1 MTDYT
6 TISIPK
12 DLHED
17 VDEFIDDTNFTSVAE
32 FTKHLL
38 RDTISGGDLTGSS
51 DLTEDEVE
59 KVRDRLKNLGYIE

>member
-12 DLHED
+12 DLHQD
-17 VDEFIDDTNFTSVAE
+17 VDAFIDDTNFTSVAE

-38 RDTISGGDLTGSS
+38 RDTISGGDLTGGS
-51 DLTEDEVE
+51 DLTEDEVK
-59 KVRDRLKNLGYIE
+59 KVRDRLKNLGYID